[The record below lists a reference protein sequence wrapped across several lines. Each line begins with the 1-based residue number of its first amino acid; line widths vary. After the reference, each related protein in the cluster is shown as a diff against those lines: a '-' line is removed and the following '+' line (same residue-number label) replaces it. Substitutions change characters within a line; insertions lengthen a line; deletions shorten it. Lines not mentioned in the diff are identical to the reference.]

1 MNKKEIR
8 DALKPLVRE
17 CVRDIIFEE
26 GFLSGIISE
35 VVSGLGARPVITE
48 QVHQATQPQ
57 ENHDAQIAIQR
68 QKEKLDEARRR
79 MADAIGR
86 DAYGG
91 ANLFEGTEP
100 LQSAGT
106 PGSSPAPSN
115 PLSGYGAKDEG
126 VNIDSLLGG
135 VGKNWKKLI

>member
-1 MNKKEIR
+1 MNKEEIR
-8 DALKPLVRE
+8 NALKPLVRE

-35 VVSGLGARPVITE
+35 VVTGLGARPVITE
-48 QVHQATQPQ
+48 SAPRQAPPQ
-57 ENHDAQIAIQR
+57 EDHDAQIAIQR
-68 QKEKLDEARRR
+68 QKQKINEARQR

-91 ANLFEGTEP
+91 TNVFEGTEP
-100 LQSAGT
+100 LRSGGNPEAG
-106 PGSSPAPSN
+106 PSPSS
-115 PLSGYGAKDEG
+115 PLSGYGANDEG
-126 VNIDSLLGG
+126 VNIDSLFGD